1 MMKNMKIIDDYEIMK
16 GKIAEYLSQ
25 IQVAYAEN
33 MKLIT
38 VYEQSL
44 TNNEPE
50 LVDFDYHAAL
60 KFVRTWD
67 IIQSEALNQSQK
79 NLLFCYNLCD
89 CDLETTLNTFNGK
102 GKSYKNKATLAVL
115 ICNIR
120 KIIKKEYNKK
130 YGNS

>member
-16 GKIAEYLSQ
+16 GKIAEYLAQ
-25 IQVAYAEN
+25 MQVAYDEN
-33 MKLIT
+33 KALIS
-38 VYEQSL
+38 VFEQSL
-44 TNNEPE
+44 TNDKPE
-50 LVDFDYHAAL
+50 LVGFDYYAAI

-67 IIQSEALNQSQK
+67 IIQSDVLNQSQK

-102 GKSYKNKATLAVL
+102 GKSYKNKASLAVL

-120 KIIKKEYNKK
+120 KIIKKEYNRR

>member
-1 MMKNMKIIDDYEIMK
+1 MKINNDDYEIMK
-16 GKIAEYLSQ
+16 GKIAEYLAQ
-25 IQVAYAEN
+25 MQVAYDEN
-33 MKLIT
+33 KALIS
-38 VYEQSL
+38 VFEQSL
-44 TNNEPE
+44 TNDKPE
-50 LVDFDYHAAL
+50 LVGFDYYAAI

-67 IIQSEALNQSQK
+67 IIQSDVLNQSQK

-102 GKSYKNKATLAVL
+102 GKSYKNKASLAVL

-120 KIIKKEYNKK
+120 KIIKKEYNRR

>member
-1 MMKNMKIIDDYEIMK
+1 MKINNDDYEIMK

-25 IQVAYAEN
+25 MQDIYDEN
-33 MKLIT
+33 KKLISI
-38 VYEQSL
+38 YEQSL
-44 TNNEPE
+44 TNDKPE
-50 LVDFDYHAAL
+50 LVGFDYYTAI

-67 IIQSEALNQSQK
+67 IIQSDVLNQSQK

-102 GKSYKNKATLAVL
+102 GKSYKNKASLSVL
-115 ICNIR
+115 IYNIR
-120 KIIKKEYNKK
+120 KIIKKEYIRE

>member
-1 MMKNMKIIDDYEIMK
+1 MQNMKINNDYEIMK
-16 GKIAEYLSQ
+16 GKIAEYLAQ
-25 IQVAYAEN
+25 MQVAYDEN
-33 MKLIT
+33 KKLIS
-38 VYEQSL
+38 VFEQSL
-44 TNNEPE
+44 TNDKPE
-50 LVDFDYHAAL
+50 LVDFDYYAAL

-67 IIQSEALNQSQK
+67 IIQSDALNQSQK

-102 GKSYKNKATLAVL
+102 GKSYKNKASLAVL

-130 YGNS
+130 YNRD